1 MLTVSFSA
9 ILLSLSCGL
18 AYAASDYFRKA
29 AAKDCATTVVLFYFI
44 GGQIPLVAAWLLYTG
59 ETRLTAA
66 YWVPG
71 LIDIV
76 LGLGANTFF
85 IVAVRLSPLSLM
97 VPLLA
102 LVPVL
107 TAGAGVVALGETLTT
122 NQLAGTV
129 LIVVGLLVL
138 YNPPGYGLNVM
149 ATWRAFR
156 KEPGVI
162 AMLGT
167 VICWSL
173 TPVFDKMCLQAS
185 SLPMHALIQVCSIC
199 ALAGTWIIIQSGVK
213 GLVPPRQAVWP
224 LVGGAVSAGAGYGLQ
239 LAAYQATMVAVAEG
253 LKRVMGILAAL
264 VVGRVMFAEPI
275 HISKAVGIAILA
287 IGVPLILIG

>member
-9 ILLSLSCGL
+9 IVLSLSCGL

-29 AAKDCATTVVLFYFI
+29 AASSCATTVVLFYFI
-44 GGQIPLVAAWLLYTG
+44 GGQIPLLALWLAYTG
-59 ETRLTAA
+59 ETRFTSA
-66 YWVPG
+66 YWLPG
-71 LIDIV
+71 LVDIV

-85 IVAVRLSPLSLM
+85 IMAVRRSPLSLM

-107 TAGAGVVALGETLTT
+107 TALAGALTLGEMLTLD
-122 NQLAGTV
+122 QMSGTA

-138 YNPPGYGLNVM
+138 YNPPGYGLNLM

-156 KEPGVI
+156 KEPGVT

-167 VICWSL
+167 VVCWSL
-173 TPVFDKMCLQAS
+173 TPVFDKMCVQAA
-185 SLPMHALIQVCSIC
+185 SLPLHALIQVSAIC
-199 ALAGTWIIIQSGVK
+199 ALAGAWILIKQGIY
-213 GLVPPRQAVWP
+213 GLVPPRQAIAP
-224 LVGGAVSAGAGYGLQ
+224 LVGGAIAAAAGYALQ
-239 LAAYQATMVAVAEG
+239 LAAYQATLVAIAEG

-264 VVGRVMFAEPI
+264 VLGRVMFAEPI
-275 HISKAVGIAILA
+275 HVSKAVGIAILA
-287 IGVPLILIG
+287 VGVPLILMG